1 MGIDRRHFLG
11 LSAAAITGLALSPAE
26 PSSSAA
32 ASSPPSQSGNASGSG
47 SIDLLPLTLAGAA
60 ADIRQKKLSPVE
72 LTQAVLDRI
81 ALLNPKIGAFITV
94 ATDQAMEA
102 ARAAEKEIQQG
113 KYRGPLHGIPV
124 GLKDTN
130 YTRGIRTTAAS
141 PVLKDF
147 VPSFDAT
154 VVRRFKDAGAVII
167 GKCNL
172 PEFSFGGE
180 TPGTHNP
187 WNFSRSPGGSSGG
200 SAAALASSLLL
211 GASGGDTSGS
221 IRNPAANCGVVGH
234 KPTFGLVSRYGVV
247 PISWTLDH
255 VGPLAR
261 TVEDCAILLKVMAG
275 YDPNDGHSAR
285 VPIPDY
291 PQLLQRSVRGMRLGV
306 PPPAALE
313 QFHPDAKRTF
323 GDAVK
328 VLQGLGAQVREI
340 NMPRSMEVASA
351 SHTIIRIAEAAA
363 YHRQYLLTRAEQ
375 YLPDDETAQNVS
387 RVRTTVEA
395 GSLLTAAQ
403 YLRAQQVRKIFIQEL
418 LEVYKPLDAL
428 LTPSMPGPPGEP
440 ANPPVTFRPEFN
452 LCGFPAISVPCG
464 FSSSPPGLPMGLLIS
479 AKPFEDAVALALA
492 HAYESATDWHK
503 KRPNL

>member
-1 MGIDRRHFLG
+1 MGIDRRHFLEI
-11 LSAAAITGLALSPAE
+11 SAAAITGAALSASAE
-26 PSSSAA
+26 TSAA
-32 ASSPPSQSGNASGSG
+32 AVSSQAKAAATGGL
-47 SIDLLPLTLAGAA
+47 DLLPLTLAGAA
-60 ADIRQKKLSPVE
+60 AEIRRKKLSPVE
-72 LTQAVLDRI
+72 LTNAVLDRI
-81 ALLNPKIGAFITV
+81 ALLDPKIGAFITV
-94 ATDQAMEA
+94 TSDQALEA
-102 ARAAEKEIQQG
+102 ARAAEKEILQG
-113 KYRGPLHGIPV
+113 QYRGPLHGIPL

-130 YTRGIRTTAAS
+130 YTQGIRTTAAS
-141 PVLKDF
+141 AVLKDF

-154 VVRRFKDAGAVII
+154 IARRFKDAGAVII
-167 GKCNL
+167 GKCRL

-200 SAAALASSLLL
+200 SAAALASSMLL

-234 KPTFGLVSRYGVV
+234 KATFGLVSRYGVI

-255 VGPLAR
+255 VGPLAK

-275 YDPNDGHSAR
+275 YDPNDGCSAR

-291 PQLLQRSVRGMRLGV
+291 PQLLKRSVRGLHLGV
-306 PPPAALE
+306 PPASALKD
-313 QFHPDAKRTF
+313 FHPDAKRTF
-323 GDAVK
+323 ADVVK
-328 VLQGLGAQVREI
+328 VLEGLGAQVREVTL
-340 NMPRSMEVASA
+340 PPSLAVASA
-351 SHTIIRIAEAAA
+351 AHTIIRIAEAAA
-363 YHRQYLLTRAEQ
+363 YHRQFLLTKADQ
-375 YLPDDETAQNVS
+375 YLPDDEGAPEMA

-403 YLRAQQVRKIFIQEL
+403 YMRAQQVRKVFIREWLQMYL
-418 LEVYKPLDAL
+418 PLDAM

-464 FSSSPPGLPMGLLIS
+464 FSTTPPGLPLGLTVS
-479 AKPFEDAVALALA
+479 AKPFDDAVVLAIA
-492 HAYESATDWHK
+492 HAYESATDWHT